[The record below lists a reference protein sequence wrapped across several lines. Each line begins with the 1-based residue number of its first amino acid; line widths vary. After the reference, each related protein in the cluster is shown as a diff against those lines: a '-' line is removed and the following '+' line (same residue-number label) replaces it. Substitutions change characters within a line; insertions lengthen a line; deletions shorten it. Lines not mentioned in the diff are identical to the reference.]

1 MMTERIY
8 YDHPQQRTF
17 DATVTA
23 VETTDGR
30 FAVRLDRTCFYPT
43 SGGQPFDTGTLGG
56 FRVVGVLDDDTGSIT
71 HTIDI
76 SGDRTISVGQRLEG
90 VIDWPRRLDHMQQHS
105 GQHLL
110 SAAFDRLHGARTVG
124 FHLGTD
130 VSTVDLTATL
140 TEAAITAAE
149 DEANRIVWE
158 DRPVT
163 IRYASAADAANF
175 GLRKESDRTGT
186 LRLIDIEGFDLSAC
200 GGTHVARTGT
210 IGLAAIIGWERFK
223 GGTRVE
229 FVCGGRALARFRFLR
244 STAAAAAL
252 RLSVGPL
259 EVPAAVERLQ
269 AELRDQR
276 RSETALRG
284 ELSLF
289 QAARLA
295 ESAEDVG
302 GIRVVLGAL
311 NEDAEGLARLASQ
324 IASRDRHFVVLL
336 SRSRPALV
344 AVARADDV
352 DRSARDL
359 LAALVSAF
367 GGRGGGKPDMAR
379 GGGLDAEASDIL
391 ALVRDWLN
399 RPIA

>member
-1 MMTERIY
+1 MTNRLY
-8 YDHPQQRTF
+8 YDAPQQRTF

-23 VETTDGR
+23 VEVTDGR
-30 FAVRLDRTCFYPT
+30 LAVRLDRTCFYPT

-56 FRVVGVLDDDTGSIT
+56 LRVIDVLDDDAGSIT
-71 HTIDI
+71 HTIDV
-76 SGDRTISVGQRLEG
+76 SGDRTVSVGQRLEG

-130 VSTVDLTATL
+130 VSTVDLMATL

-149 DEANRIVWE
+149 DEANRVVWE

-163 IRYASAADAANF
+163 IRYAAAADAASL
-175 GLRKESDRTGT
+175 GLRKESDRAGT

-252 RLSVGPL
+252 KLSVGPL
-259 EVPAAVERLQ
+259 DVPAAVERLQ
-269 AELRDQR
+269 AELREQR
-276 RSETALRG
+276 RNEAALRA

-289 QAARLA
+289 QAGRLA

-302 GIRVVLGAL
+302 GIRVVLDAL
-311 NEDAEGLARLASQ
+311 DEDAEGLARLASQ

-344 AVARADDV
+344 AVARASDV

-379 GGGLDAEASDIL
+379 GGGLDAEAGEIL
-391 ALVRDWLN
+391 ARARDWLN